1 MINDFSDKSKLIFSS
16 AYNLSRKYET
26 NLSSSHILYVIL
38 NSSEQYIT
46 NMLLALTS
54 KIDSLKADIFS
65 LLNKNKKLNQSKDF
79 DKSLISLINTSKILT
94 KQFDDQ
100 VITQEILLL
109 SFTYIDD
116 QIKKILSKFNITYD
130 ALQKEI
136 KKFRK
141 GKIAMNNNAESGFD
155 TLNRFAINLTIK
167 ASKGQLDPVIG
178 RDEEIRRLIQVLSR
192 RTKNNP
198 VLIGD
203 PGVGKTAVV
212 EGLAIRIANRDVPE
226 KLKSKEIFSLDL
238 ASILA
243 GSKFRGDFEE
253 RLKSLLNEVEKK
265 KDKIILFI
273 DELHTLVGA
282 GGADG
287 SLDASNM
294 FKPALA
300 RGELHCVGATT
311 LDEYRNYIEKD
322 KALERR
328 FQQVYIDEP
337 DIENSL
343 SMMRGLKEK
352 YELFHGITITDKAL
366 SASVNLSSRYISDR
380 FLPDKA
386 IDLIDEAA
394 SRKRIEIDSK
404 PDSLDEIDRRIMQ
417 LEIEKKVLKKE
428 NNKTSDVRL
437 LKVENELK
445 ELKSTSEEQ
454 TEKWKLS
461 KKKLEEEQQK
471 KINLENARNQLEI
484 EKRNGNWEK
493 AGELSYQIIPNL
505 ENNISK
511 IENTE
516 NLLNTIVSEEDVA
529 SVVSKWTGIPLEK
542 MMEYERLKL
551 LKIEEELKKSIV
563 GQDHVLSAISKTII
577 RSRAGL
583 SDPSSPLGTFMFLGS
598 TGIGKTETAK
608 SLAQFLFNETDSLIR
623 IDMSEYMEKH
633 SISRLIGAPPGYIGY
648 DEGGVLTESVRR
660 RPYRVILFD
669 EIEKAHLDVLNLLL
683 QVMDDGRLTDSHGKT
698 VDFTNT
704 IIVMTSNIGAQ
715 HFKSNIDFSL
725 KTERNNFIRKEI
737 MNSVKSVLRPEFI
750 NRLDEILFFSKLGKS
765 HIAKI
770 VEIQL
775 KNLSKKLSNNNI
787 GIEWTSKVNNLL
799 ALTGFDPEYGAR
811 PIKREIRNVIE
822 DRISEL
828 IITNKIKDGK
838 NLLVDVVDNK
848 INITVS

>member
-1 MINDFSDKSKLIFSS
+1 
-16 AYNLSRKYET
+16 
-26 NLSSSHILYVIL
+26 
-38 NSSEQYIT
+38 
-46 NMLLALTS
+46 MLVALTS
-54 KIDSLKADIFS
+54 KIEYLKAEIFS
-65 LLNKNKKLNQSKDF
+65 LLNKNKKLNQTKEV
-79 DKSLISLINTSKILT
+79 DKSILPLINTSKILT

-141 GKIAMNNNAESGFD
+141 GKKAMNNNAESGFD
-155 TLNRFAINLTIK
+155 TLNRFAISLTTK
-167 ASKGQLDPVIG
+167 ASKGELDPVIG

-212 EGLAIRIANRDVPE
+212 EGLAIRIANKDVPE

-253 RLKSLLNEVEKK
+253 RLKSLLNEVENKK
-265 KDKIILFI
+265 EKIILFI

-300 RGELHCVGATT
+300 RGELHCIGATT

-328 FQQVYIDEP
+328 FQQVYIEEP

-445 ELKSTSEEQ
+445 ELKATSEEQ

-461 KKKLEEEQQK
+461 KRKLEQEQQK
-471 KINLENARNQLEI
+471 KISLENARNQLEI

-493 AGELSYQIIPNL
+493 AGELSYQIIPDL
-505 ENNISK
+505 ENKISK
-511 IENTE
+511 IENTD

-529 SVVSKWTGIPLEK
+529 SIVSKWTGIPVEK

-551 LKIEEELKKSIV
+551 LKIEDELKKSIV

-583 SDPSSPLGTFMFLGS
+583 SDSSSPLGIFMFLGS

-648 DEGGVLTESVRR
+648 DEGGILTEAVRR

-683 QVMDDGRLTDSHGKT
+683 QVMDDGRLTDSHGKA

-704 IIVMTSNIGAQ
+704 IIIMTSNIGAQ
-715 HFKSNIDFSL
+715 HFKSNVDFSL

-775 KNLSKKLSNNNI
+775 KNLRKKLSNNNI

-811 PIKREIRNVIE
+811 PIKREIRHVIE
-822 DRISEL
+822 DTISEK
-828 IITNKIKDGK
+828 IITNKVKDGT
-838 NLLVDVVDNK
+838 NLFVDVVDNK
-848 INITVS
+848 INISVR

>member
-1 MINDFSDKSKLIFSS
+1 
-16 AYNLSRKYET
+16 
-26 NLSSSHILYVIL
+26 
-38 NSSEQYIT
+38 
-46 NMLLALTS
+46 MLVALTS
-54 KIDSLKADIFS
+54 KIEYLKAEIFS
-65 LLNKNKKLNQSKDF
+65 LLNKNKKLNQTKEV
-79 DKSLISLINTSKILT
+79 DKSILLLINTSKILT

-141 GKIAMNNNAESGFD
+141 GKKAMNNNAESGFD
-155 TLNRFAINLTIK
+155 TLNRFAISLTTK
-167 ASKGQLDPVIG
+167 ASKGELDPVIG

-212 EGLAIRIANRDVPE
+212 EGLAIRIANKDVPE

-253 RLKSLLNEVEKK
+253 RLKSLLNEVENKK
-265 KDKIILFI
+265 EKIILFI

-300 RGELHCVGATT
+300 RGELHCIGATT

-328 FQQVYIDEP
+328 FQQVYIEEP

-445 ELKSTSEEQ
+445 ELKATSEEQ

-461 KKKLEEEQQK
+461 KRKLEQEQQK
-471 KINLENARNQLEI
+471 KISLENARNQLEI

-493 AGELSYQIIPNL
+493 AGELSYQIIPDL
-505 ENNISK
+505 ENKISK
-511 IENTE
+511 IENTD

-529 SVVSKWTGIPLEK
+529 SIVSKWTGIPVEK

-551 LKIEEELKKSIV
+551 LKIEDELKKSIV

-583 SDPSSPLGTFMFLGS
+583 SDSSSPLGIFMFLGS

-648 DEGGVLTESVRR
+648 DEGGILTEAVRR

-683 QVMDDGRLTDSHGKT
+683 QVMDDGRLTDSHGKA

-704 IIVMTSNIGAQ
+704 IIIMTSNIGAQ
-715 HFKSNIDFSL
+715 HFKSNVDFSL

-775 KNLSKKLSNNNI
+775 KNLRKKLSNNNI

-811 PIKREIRNVIE
+811 PIKREIRHVIE
-822 DRISEL
+822 DTISEK
-828 IITNKIKDGK
+828 IITNKVKDGT
-838 NLLVDVVDNK
+838 NLFVDVVNNK
-848 INITVS
+848 INISVR